1 MQIWGHILAK
11 KSIKNLAKKYSDTH
25 RFHTFSEDFREP
37 FARDKDKIIHCGSF
51 RRLEYKT
58 QVFLNSHI
66 ESMEGDYFRTRLTH
80 SIEVSQ
86 IARTIAR
93 YCHLDENLTEAIAL
107 SHDLGH
113 SPFGHCGGDELDLL
127 LKTNGHKNG
136 FEHNFQSFRVVTKL
150 EKRYKD
156 YDGLNLTFAT
166 LEGILKHSTP
176 YKKPFFSANLNNEFS
191 IDLPPRIEAIVV
203 DFSDEIAYIS
213 HDIDDGVKLGL
224 IDFDIIESNAIAKEI
239 IANIESQGINR
250 KENIF
255 KYRFTS
261 ALICYLIE
269 EIIRNF
275 KMCGK
280 IMYDEKIANNL
291 SKLKQILFKN
301 LYRHEN
307 VVRKMAFGKNVVRH
321 LFGDFMNDKNLLPND
336 LRQNIAQG
344 AKHHRAVSDYIA
356 SMTDRF
362 AIKLYKELHIG

>member
-1 MQIWGHILAK
+1 M
-11 KSIKNLAKKYSDTH
+11 KKYKDTR
-25 RFHTFSEDFREP
+25 RFYDFSEDFREP
-37 FARDKDKIIHCGSF
+37 FARDKDKIIHCSSF

-58 QVFLNSHI
+58 QVFLNN
-66 ESMEGDYFRTRLTH
+66 EGDYFRTRLTH

-93 YCHLDENLTEAIAL
+93 YCGLDENLAEAIAL

-127 LKTNGHKNG
+127 LKQSGFKNG

-166 LEGILKHSTP
+166 LEGILKHSAP
-176 YKKPFFSANLNNEFS
+176 YKKPFFSESLNSEFS
-191 IDLPPRIEAIVV
+191 IDLPPRLEAIIV
-203 DFSDEIAYIS
+203 DFSDEIAYTS

-224 IDFDIIESNAIAKEI
+224 INFDMLEGNKIAGEI
-239 IANIESQGINR
+239 IANIEAQGVNR
-250 KENIF
+250 KEKIF

-261 ALICYLIE
+261 ALICFLIE
-269 EIIRNF
+269 EIIANF
-275 KMCGK
+275 KAHRA
-280 IMYDEKIANNL
+280 ITYNDEIKNNL

-301 LYRHEN
+301 LYRSES
-307 VVRKMAFGKNVVRH
+307 VVRKMAFGKNVVKH
-321 LFGDFMNDKNLLPND
+321 LFSDFMDDRNLLPSD
-336 LRQNIAQG
+336 LRDKIAQG
-344 AKHHRAVSDYIA
+344 AKHHRVVSDYIA

>member
-1 MQIWGHILAK
+1 MK
-11 KSIKNLAKKYSDTH
+11 KKYSDTH
-25 RFHTFSEDFREP
+25 RFYEWSSDFREP
-37 FARDKDKIIHCGSF
+37 FARDKDKIIHCSSF

-58 QVFLNSHI
+58 QVFLNN
-66 ESMEGDYFRTRLTH
+66 EGDYFRTRLTH

-93 YCHLDENLTEAIAL
+93 YCGLDENLAEAIAL

-113 SPFGHCGGDELDLL
+113 SPFGHCGGDELDSL
-127 LKTNGHKNG
+127 LKQSGFKNG
-136 FEHNFQSFRVVTKL
+136 FEHNFQSFRVVTRL

-166 LEGILKHSTP
+166 LEGILKHSAP
-176 YKKPFFSANLNNEFS
+176 YKKPFFSESLNSEFS
-191 IDLPPRIEAIVV
+191 IDLPPRLEAIIV
-203 DFSDEIAYIS
+203 DFSDEIAYTS

-224 IDFDIIESNAIAKEI
+224 INFDMLEGNKIASEI
-239 IANIESQGINR
+239 IANIESHGVNR
-250 KENIF
+250 KEKIF

-261 ALICYLIE
+261 ALICFLIE

-275 KMCGK
+275 KAHRA
-280 IMYDEKIANNL
+280 ITYNDEIKNNL

-301 LYRHEN
+301 LYRSES
-307 VVRKMAFGKNVVRH
+307 VVRKMAFGKNVVKH
-321 LFGDFMNDKNLLPND
+321 LFSDFMDDRNLLPSD
-336 LRQNIAQG
+336 LREKIAQG
-344 AKHHRAVSDYIA
+344 AKHHRVVSDYIA

>member
-1 MQIWGHILAK
+1 MAQNKQK
-11 KSIKNLAKKYSDTH
+11 KADSHTKITKKYSDTH
-25 RFHTFSEDFREP
+25 RFYDSSDDFREP
-37 FARDKDKIIHCGSF
+37 FARDKDRIIHCSSF

-58 QVFLNSHI
+58 QVFLNAHI
-66 ESMEGDYFRTRLTH
+66 ESLEGDYFRTRLTH

-93 YCHLDENLTEAIAL
+93 YCALDENLAEAIAL

-127 LKTNGHKNG
+127 LKQNGFKNG

-150 EKRYKD
+150 EKRYQNF
-156 YDGLNLTFAT
+156 DGLNLTFAT
-166 LEGILKHSTP
+166 LEGILKHSAP
-176 YKKPFFSANLNNEFS
+176 YKKPFFSEKLNDEFS
-191 IDLPPRIEAIVV
+191 IDLPPRIEAIIV

-224 IDFDIIESNAIAKEI
+224 IDFDIIKSNAIAKEI
-239 IANIESQGINR
+239 IANIEARGINR
-250 KENIF
+250 QDKIF

-275 KMCGK
+275 KASGA
-280 IMYDEKIANNL
+280 IFYDESIAKNL

-301 LYRHEN
+301 LYRHED
-307 VVRKMAFGKNVVRH
+307 VVRKMAFGKNVVRN
-321 LFGDFMNDKNLLPND
+321 LFNDFMNDRNLLPFD
-336 LRQNIAQG
+336 LREKIAQG
-344 AKHHRAVSDYIA
+344 AKAHRVVSDYIA